1 MTTSTA
7 TATATTERTDADLAR
22 PRIRTGAVVWGL
34 IVTAVGAGA
43 LWMLSSPERRQ
54 AALDWVL
61 SLTPFGF
68 VIVGFAALGALIF
81 VIGLVVLV
89 RDAQR
94 RRTRETEATSDTMGA

>member
-1 MTTSTA
+1 MSTE
-7 TATATTERTDADLAR
+7 TATTERIDTALPR

-43 LWMLSSPERRQ
+43 LWLLSSPDRRQ
-54 AALDWVL
+54 AALDWAL

-68 VIVGFAALGALIF
+68 LIVGLALLGAVIF
-81 VIGLVVLV
+81 VIGVVVLV

-94 RRTRETEATSDTMGA
+94 RRTRASDTRSVSMEA

>member
-1 MTTSTA
+1 MMTT
-7 TATATTERTDADLAR
+7 TTETAPTAPIDVRPPR

-43 LWMLSSPERRQ
+43 LYLLSSPERRQ

-68 VIVGFAALGALIF
+68 VVVGLALLGALIF
-81 VIGLVVLV
+81 VIGFAVLI

-94 RRTRETEATSDTMGA
+94 RRIRTSDAPSASMEA

>member
-1 MTTSTA
+1 MSTE
-7 TATATTERTDADLAR
+7 TATTERIDTELPR

-43 LWMLSSPERRQ
+43 LWLLSSPDRRQ
-54 AALDWVL
+54 AALDWAL

-68 VIVGFAALGALIF
+68 LIVGLALLGAVIF
-81 VIGLVVLV
+81 VIGVVVLV

-94 RRTRETEATSDTMGA
+94 RRTRASDTRSVSMEA

>member
-1 MTTSTA
+1 MMTTE
-7 TATATTERTDADLAR
+7 TATTERIDTTLPR

-43 LWMLSSPERRQ
+43 FWLLSSPDRRQ
-54 AALDWVL
+54 AALDWAL

-68 VIVGFAALGALIF
+68 LIVGLALLGAVIF
-81 VIGLVVLV
+81 VIGVVVLV

-94 RRTRETEATSDTMGA
+94 RRTRASDARSASMEA